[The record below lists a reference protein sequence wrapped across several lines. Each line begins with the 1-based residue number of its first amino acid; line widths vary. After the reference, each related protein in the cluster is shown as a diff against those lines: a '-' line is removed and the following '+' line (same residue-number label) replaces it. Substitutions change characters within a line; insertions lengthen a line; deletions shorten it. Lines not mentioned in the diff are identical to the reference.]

1 MARKRSSNTT
11 ARKRTS
17 SKSTTRTGSKS
28 RKSTHSTSLLQLS
41 RHQWAIIGGM
51 ALIALSGV
59 SILSGLSI
67 SQGKLT
73 DWLWTTIWKLFG
85 YGGIA
90 IPLLAGLVGL
100 YLVLWGMEQ
109 PPRIRWSRM
118 IGATLLFVAL
128 EGALHLLYLARHPAV
143 TPLDLDALQEG
154 GGYLG
159 GGLVSLLEPATG
171 RVGVLLLC
179 LAMVGA
185 GLIMISGLTFA
196 QFRLK
201 TVEVVRAWRER
212 LRQKATAPAVSLQ
225 HPPRSTPSAPQP
237 ATEAVTPSAPSGMP
251 QSASQGA
258 EPPLEL
264 TEPGLFYG
272 DVVTMAAADYK
283 WQLPAIADILEPGT
297 ENSAADAFIREQVE
311 IIEHT
316 LASFGAPSRVVEIN
330 PGPVITQFGVEP
342 LYIDQRNGRRVKVK
356 VGQINSLA
364 DDLALALAARSI
376 RIQAPVPGRGY
387 VGIEVPNAQ
396 VSIVSLRD
404 VMESKPFTK
413 LTSPLRIGL
422 GQDVSGNAIA
432 VDLGQMPHLL
442 VAGTTGSGKSV
453 CVNSIVTCLLLNNS
467 PDKMRL
473 LMVDPK
479 RVELTGYNGIPHL
492 LTPVIVDLDKV
503 VGTLQWVTR
512 EMDSRYRRF
521 AEIGARNLTDY
532 NQQADSAGKDPLPF
546 IVVVIDE
553 LADLM
558 LMAPDEIERTVCRLA
573 QMARA
578 TGIHLVIATQRPSVD
593 VVTGLIKANFPARIA
608 FAVASSTDSRVILDS
623 TGAERLLGRGD
634 MLLMTPDSAQPA
646 RMQGCFV
653 SDRELHRLVDFWRRQ
668 RLAAVQAGKAAREKQ
683 EEGIPATPPA
693 ASPLQQPLWEELAQA
708 EQAASEEDELLDEAI
723 AIVRELGRASVSLL
737 QRRLRIGYTRAA
749 RLVDEMEIRG
759 IVGPHPGGSRQREV
773 LPPPEEKSG
782 EAEPTRLL
790 ATRLDV

>member
-1 MARKRSSNTT
+1 MARKRSSKTT
-11 ARKRTS
+11 ARKRTGG
-17 SKSTTRTGSKS
+17 KTTARTRSKS
-28 RKSTHSTSLLQLS
+28 RQSTRPAPLLGLS

-51 ALIALSGV
+51 ILIAVSGI

-67 SQGKLT
+67 SQGRLT
-73 DWLWTTIWKLFG
+73 DWLWTTIWNWFG
-85 YGGIA
+85 YGGIVV
-90 IPLLAGLVGL
+90 PLLVGLIGL

-118 IGATLLFVAL
+118 IGAALLFVAL
-128 EGALHLLYLARHPAV
+128 EGMLHLLYLTRHPAV
-143 TPLDLDALQEG
+143 APLHLEALQKG

-171 RVGVLLLC
+171 RVGLLLLC
-179 LAMVGA
+179 LAMGSA
-185 GLIMISGLTFA
+185 GLIMIAGLTFA
-196 QFRLK
+196 QVGLK
-201 TVEVVRAWRER
+201 IVEFVRAWRER
-212 LRQKATAPAVSLQ
+212 RQQKAKPSVVPVP
-225 HPPRSTPSAPQP
+225 HPRRVDPPTPQP
-237 ATEAVTPSAPSGMP
+237 TVKTVAPDTPAGGPQPESRVAEA
-251 QSASQGA
+251 
-258 EPPLEL
+258 PLEL

-272 DVVTMAAADYK
+272 DAVMMAAADYQ
-283 WQLPAIADILEPGT
+283 WRLPAIADILEPGT

-316 LASFGAPSRVVEIN
+316 LTSFGAPSRVVEIN

-342 LYIDQRNGRRVKVK
+342 LYIEQRNGRRVKVK

-376 RIQAPVPGRGY
+376 RIEAPVPGRGY

-404 VMESKPFTK
+404 VMESKPFAK
-413 LTSPLRIGL
+413 LASPLRIGL

-432 VDLGQMPHLL
+432 VDLCQMPHLL

-453 CVNSIVTCLLLNNS
+453 CVNSIVTCLLLNNT
-467 PDKMRL
+467 PEQLRL

-521 AEIGARNLTDY
+521 AEIGARNLGDY
-532 NQQADSAGKDPLPF
+532 NQQAHSVGQDPLPF

-653 SDRELHRLVDFWRRQ
+653 SDRELHRLVDYWRRQ

-683 EEGIPATPPA
+683 EEGASGHLSGVPPR
-693 ASPLQQPLWEELAQA
+693 QQPLWEEMAQA
-708 EQAASEEDELLDEAI
+708 EQAASEQDELLDEAV

-773 LPPPEEKSG
+773 LPPPEEREES
-782 EAEPTRLL
+782 EPN
-790 ATRLDV
+790 

>member
-1 MARKRSSNTT
+1 
-11 ARKRTS
+11 
-17 SKSTTRTGSKS
+17 
-28 RKSTHSTSLLQLS
+28 
-41 RHQWAIIGGM
+41 
-51 ALIALSGV
+51 
-59 SILSGLSI
+59 
-67 SQGKLT
+67 
-73 DWLWTTIWKLFG
+73 
-85 YGGIA
+85 
-90 IPLLAGLVGL
+90 
-100 YLVLWGMEQ
+100 
-109 PPRIRWSRM
+109 M

-212 LRQKATAPAVSLQ
+212 LRQKATVPAVSLQ
-225 HPPRSTPSAPQP
+225 HPLRSTPSAPQP
-237 ATEAVTPSAPSGMP
+237 AAEAVTPSALGGTP

-311 IIEHT
+311 VIEHT

-342 LYIDQRNGRRVKVK
+342 LYIEQRNGRRVKVK

-413 LTSPLRIGL
+413 LASPLRIGL

-532 NQQADSAGKDPLPF
+532 NQQANSAGKDPLPF

-653 SDRELHRLVDFWRRQ
+653 SDRELHRLVDYWRRQ
-668 RLAAVQAGKAAREKQ
+668 RLAAVQAGKAARERQ
-683 EEGIPATPPA
+683 AEGAPAPPSGA
-693 ASPLQQPLWEELAQA
+693 TPLQQPLWEEMAQA
-708 EQAASEEDELLDEAI
+708 EQAASEQDDLLDEAV
-723 AIVRELGRASVSLL
+723 AIVRKLGRASVSLL

-749 RLVDEMEIRG
+749 RLIDEMEIRG

-773 LPPPEEKSG
+773 LPPPEETEES
-782 EAEPTRLL
+782 EPN
-790 ATRLDV
+790 